1 MKILIL
7 GDVVSNTGCEHI
19 RKVLPDLKRKEN
31 IDFCIANGENS
42 AAGNGITPFSAQH
55 LFDSGIDIITT
66 GNHVYRR
73 KEIYDFLDERLDIV
87 RPANY
92 YEYNPGRG
100 YAIADLGRVKIGV
113 INLAGS
119 FSMDAVDNPFRVCE
133 KVLDKIRDCKI
144 KIIDFHAETTSEK
157 RAMGFFL
164 DGKVTCVF
172 GTHTHVQTADEQIL
186 PKGTAY
192 ITDLGMC
199 GPVQSVLGIEPQ
211 LTIRKFKSNLPVKF
225 ENAKGEYSIEG
236 CLIDIDDKTGKANSI
251 ERVNIR

>member
-7 GDVVSNTGCEHI
+7 GDVVSNIGCEHI
-19 RKVLPDLKRKEN
+19 RKILPDLKRKEG

-42 AAGNGITPFSAQH
+42 AAGNGITPFSAQY
-55 LFDSGIDIITT
+55 LFDSGVDIITT

-87 RPANY
+87 RPGNY

-100 YAIADLGRVKIGV
+100 YSVSDLGRVKIGV

-119 FSMDAVDNPFRVCE
+119 FSMDSVDNPFRVVE
-133 KVLDKIRDCKI
+133 KLLDKIKACKI

-186 PKGTAY
+186 PHKTAY
-192 ITDLGMC
+192 ITDVGMC
-199 GPVQSVLGIEPQ
+199 GVNDSVLGVDKEIIVKKFYDGMPAFFNAASGEC
-211 LTIRKFKSNLPVKF
+211 TINGIVVDADLSTGL
-225 ENAKGEYSIEG
+225 ASSIKR
-236 CLIDIDDKTGKANSI
+236 INF
-251 ERVNIR
+251 